1 MRQSR
6 GGANAS
12 GNSRL
17 AMVPAWS
24 ADAREGVRTIPS
36 MQDWNFDFLRRQ
48 IVGIDSS
55 FDTPFGR
62 RLMVY
67 CDYTAS
73 GRCLVFVERYLQ
85 TLQRSYANTHTEDDV
100 TGRSMSRLLHEAEAM
115 IKRAVNAG
123 PQGRIV
129 ACGTGATGAIDKLQ
143 QILGIALAPATR
155 RTLGEELRQFLG
167 DERFEEFREFQRAH
181 QPVVFVGPYEHHS
194 NEVTWRQGLA
204 TVVEVNLASDGGMDL
219 AHLESLLGDPQY
231 RDRLRIGSFSAASN
245 VTGMRTPVP
254 EVARLLHRHGAY
266 ACFDYAAS
274 GPYAEIDMNPP
285 RDAGGDD
292 PSIDAVFLSP
302 HKFLGGPGSSGVL
315 VFNERL
321 YPRDLPPSVAG
332 GGTVDYV
339 SPLDQDFIADI
350 EEREKAGTPGV
361 LQTLKAALALD
372 LKRCIGAGRIEA
384 REHELVA
391 RALGRWGA
399 HPRIEVLGNPDPA
412 RRIGI
417 VSFNL
422 LDPRGRYLH
431 PKFVTVLLNDLFGI
445 QSRAGCSCAG
455 PYGHRLLG
463 IDQPTSELYRDWV
476 RKGFQGIKPGWC
488 RVGLPLRDG
497 RRRVRVRDGRGGVR
511 RGARAPLPAAVCVRR
526 GDGCVE
532 PPRVPRHG
540 RGAVAGGRAR
550 RGRLRRDGAARGGAG
565 SRIYAGLPRRGTSLG
580 RTTGRARPGS
590 RAREHGAIRRT
601 TVLQRRLTGFPSIAR
616 RDAGRRDARVA
627 GEHLQPFSSPPH
639 LTDTTDAA
647 PTRRP
652 RVEEGVSWKSQRC

>member
-1 MRQSR
+1 MSPISPYNR
-6 GGANAS
+6 
-12 GNSRL
+12 
-17 AMVPAWS
+17 P
-24 ADAREGVRTIPS
+24 
-36 MQDWNFDFLRRQ
+36 MQDWSFEFLRRQ
-48 IVGIDSS
+48 IVGIDAS

-73 GRCLVFVERYLQ
+73 GRCLIFVERYLQ
-85 TLQRSYANTHTEDDV
+85 TLQRIYANTHTEDDV
-100 TGRSMSRLLHEAEAM
+100 TGRSMSRLLHEAETM

-143 QILGIALAPATR
+143 QILGVALPPATR
-155 RTLGEELRQFLG
+155 RAVGEELRQFLG
-167 DERFEEFREFQRAH
+167 DERFEQFREFQQAH

-204 TVVEVNLASDGGMDL
+204 TVVEVDLAEDGGVDL
-219 AHLESLLGDPQY
+219 AHLERLLQDPQY
-231 RDRLRIGSFSAASN
+231 QGRLRIGSFSAASN
-245 VTGMRTPVP
+245 VTGMRSPVRDI
-254 EVARLLHRHGAY
+254 ARLLHRHGAC

-274 GPYAEIDMNPP
+274 GPYVEIDMNAP
-285 RDAGGDD
+285 RDPDGGD
-292 PSIDAVFLSP
+292 PSLDAVFLSP

-339 SPLDQDFIADI
+339 SPVDQDFIQDI

-372 LKRCIGAGRIEA
+372 LKRRVGAARIEA
-384 REHELVA
+384 REHELLS
-391 RALGRWGA
+391 RALERWGR
-399 HPRIEVLGNPDPA
+399 HPRIEILGNPDPA

-417 VSFNL
+417 VSFNVG
-422 LDPRGRYLH
+422 DPRGRYLH

-476 RKGFQGIKPGWC
+476 RRGFQGIKPGWC
-488 RVGLPLRDG
+488 RVGFHFAMDDVEARFVVDAVEFVAEQGHRFLRPYVFDPES
-497 RRRVRVRDGRGGVR
+497 
-511 RGARAPLPAAVCVRR
+511 GAWSHREHREHDPAFSLEAALAAGACEETALPASTR
-526 GDGCVE
+526 
-532 PPRVPRHG
+532 
-540 RGAVAGGRAR
+540 
-550 RGRLRRDGAARGGAG
+550 
-565 SRIYAGLPRRGTSLG
+565 AGLYARYLSEARDWAERLG
-580 RTTGRARPGS
+580 EPESTAPQPAASFG
-590 RAREHGAIRRT
+590 E
-601 TVLQRRLTGFPSIAR
+601 LQFFNVG
-616 RDAGRRDARVA
+616 
-627 GEHLQPFSSPPH
+627 
-639 LTDTTDAA
+639 
-647 PTRRP
+647 
-652 RVEEGVSWKSQRC
+652 